1 MTSQPI
7 SFRAIE
13 PSDPTRFPHL
23 MLKEIYQQPEVLR
36 TCLAAYLTS
45 DHNDPINLN
54 LPIELYADLDQIHL
68 IACGTSRHAG
78 LVAQHWLEQIA
89 GIPTRIRSGSE
100 FVSAPLPLTANTLTI
115 AITQSGETAD
125 TLKALTI
132 DQTHRSELGDR
143 WQARQLGITN
153 HPDSSLA
160 QCVNHTLLTLA
171 GTEIGVA
178 ATKTFT
184 TQLAVLCC
192 LMLDLA
198 GRRGAIAS
206 DSLHQWITALK
217 RLPDQIALMLEQE
230 DAIKELAQQLVECRH
245 CIVLGQGVNRAIAL
259 EGALK
264 LKETTYIH
272 AEGYAA
278 GEFLHGPI
286 ALLDQQIPVIAI
298 VPEDN
303 SQAAVLETARKAQM
317 SGAKVI
323 GIVSDHSVPADLF
336 EECLVLP
343 AIANE
348 LLSPFL
354 TVIPLQLL
362 AYHMAVLRGLDV
374 DRPRHLTKAI
384 TA

>member
-1 MTSQPI
+1 
-7 SFRAIE
+7 
-13 PSDPTRFPHL
+13 
-23 MLKEIYQQPEVLR
+23 MLKEIYEQPEVLR
-36 TCLAAYLTS
+36 ACLATYLTG
-45 DHNDPINLN
+45 DRDQPIGLS
-54 LPIELYADLDQIHL
+54 LPIERDQDLDQVHL

-100 FVSAPLPLTANTLTI
+100 FVLAPLPWTANTLTI
-115 AITQSGETAD
+115 GITQSGETAD
-125 TLKALTI
+125 TLKALMI
-132 DQTHRSELGDR
+132 DQTRRAELGDR
-143 WQARQLGITN
+143 FQPRQLGITN
-153 HPDSSLA
+153 QPKSSLA
-160 QCVNHTLLTLA
+160 NLVDQILPTFA

-192 LMLDLA
+192 VMLDLA
-198 GRRGAIAS
+198 VRRGTIAP
-206 DSLHQWITALK
+206 DQFQQWITALK
-217 RLPDQIALMLEQE
+217 RLPEQMALILDQDDVIQDLAHMLVNSQ
-230 DAIKELAQQLVECRH
+230 H
-245 CIVLGQGVNRAIAL
+245 CILLGQGVNRAIAL

-286 ALLDQQIPVIAI
+286 ALLDYQIPVIAI
-298 VPEDN
+298 APTGS
-303 SQAAVLETARKAQM
+303 SQAAVLHTAHKAQTY
-317 SGAKVI
+317 GARVI
-323 GIVSDHSVPADLF
+323 GIVNDREIPPDLF
-336 EECLVLP
+336 EACLVLP
-343 AIANE
+343 AIENE

-362 AYHMAVLRGLDV
+362 AYHIAVLRGLDV
-374 DRPRHLTKAI
+374 DRPRNLTKAI

>member
-1 MTSQPI
+1 MTS
-7 SFRAIE
+7 SSLSSTAIDR
-13 PSDPTRFPHL
+13 SDHSEFPHL

-36 TCLAAYLTS
+36 TCLAAYLTGNR
-45 DHNDPINLN
+45 DVPINLN
-54 LPIELYADLDQIHL
+54 LPIELYNDLDQIHL

-78 LVAQHWLEQIA
+78 LVAQHWLEQIT

-100 FVSAPLPLTANTLTI
+100 FVSAPLPIATNTLTI
-115 AITQSGETAD
+115 GITQSGETAD

-132 DQTHRSELGDR
+132 NQTRRSELGDR
-143 WQARQLGITN
+143 FQARQLGITN
-153 HPDSSLA
+153 QPNSSLA
-160 QCVNHTLLTLA
+160 QLVDHILPTWA

-198 GRRGAIAS
+198 VRRGVIVSAQ
-206 DSLHQWITALK
+206 LQQWITVLQQ
-217 RLPDQIALMLEQE
+217 LPEQIARILEQE
-230 DAIKELAQQLVECRH
+230 GAIKDLAQQLVNSSH
-245 CIVLGQGVNRAIAL
+245 CIILGQGVNRAIAL

-298 VPEDN
+298 APEGS
-303 SQAAVLETARKAQM
+303 SQAAVLETVRKVQM

-323 GIVSDHSVPADLF
+323 GIVSNREATPDLF
-336 EECLVLP
+336 EDCLVLP

-348 LLSPFL
+348 LISPFL

-362 AYHMAVLRGLDV
+362 AYHIAVLRGLDV
-374 DRPRHLTKAI
+374 DRPRNLTKAI
-384 TA
+384 TV

>member
-1 MTSQPI
+1 
-7 SFRAIE
+7 
-13 PSDPTRFPHL
+13 

-36 TCLAAYLTS
+36 TCLAAYLTGNR
-45 DHNDPINLN
+45 DVPINLN
-54 LPIELYADLDQIHL
+54 LPIELYNDLDQIHL

-78 LVAQHWLEQIA
+78 LVAQHWLEQIT

-100 FVSAPLPLTANTLTI
+100 FVSAPLPIATNTLTI
-115 AITQSGETAD
+115 GITQSGETAD

-132 DQTHRSELGDR
+132 NQTRRSELGDR
-143 WQARQLGITN
+143 FQARQLGITN
-153 HPDSSLA
+153 QPNSSLA
-160 QCVNHTLLTLA
+160 QLVDHILPTWA

-198 GRRGAIAS
+198 VRRGVIVSAQ
-206 DSLHQWITALK
+206 LQQWITVLQQ
-217 RLPDQIALMLEQE
+217 LPEQIARILEQE
-230 DAIKELAQQLVECRH
+230 GAIKDLAQQLVNSSH
-245 CIVLGQGVNRAIAL
+245 CIILGQGVNRAIAL

-298 VPEDN
+298 APEGS
-303 SQAAVLETARKAQM
+303 SQAAVLETVRKVQM

-323 GIVSDHSVPADLF
+323 GIVSNREATPDLF
-336 EECLVLP
+336 EDCLVLP

-348 LLSPFL
+348 LISPFL

-362 AYHMAVLRGLDV
+362 AYHIAVLRGLDV
-374 DRPRHLTKAI
+374 DRPRNLTKAI
-384 TA
+384 TV

>member
-1 MTSQPI
+1 
-7 SFRAIE
+7 
-13 PSDPTRFPHL
+13 
-23 MLKEIYQQPEVLR
+23 MLKEIYQQPEVLH
-36 TCLAAYLTS
+36 TCLAAYLTG
-45 DHNDPINLN
+45 DRNIPINLN
-54 LPIELYADLDQIHL
+54 LPIKLDKDLDQIHL

-115 AITQSGETAD
+115 GITQSGETAD

-132 DQTHRSELGDR
+132 DRTRRSKLGDR

-153 HPDSSLA
+153 QPNSSLA
-160 QCVNHTLLTLA
+160 QLVDHILPTWA

-192 LMLDLA
+192 LILDLA
-198 GRRGAIAS
+198 VRRGAIALAQ
-206 DSLHQWITALK
+206 LHHWITALQH
-217 RLPDQIALMLEQE
+217 LPDQISLILEQE
-230 DAIKELAQQLVECRH
+230 AAIKDLAQQLVNRQH

-298 VPEDN
+298 APEGS
-303 SQAAVLETARKAQM
+303 SQAAVLDTVRKVQM

-323 GIVSDHSVPADLF
+323 GIVSDREATPDLF
-336 EECLVLP
+336 ENYLVLP
-343 AIANE
+343 AIENE
-348 LLSPFL
+348 LLTPFL

-362 AYHMAVLRGLDV
+362 AYHIAVLRGLDV
-374 DRPRHLTKAI
+374 DRPRNLTKAI